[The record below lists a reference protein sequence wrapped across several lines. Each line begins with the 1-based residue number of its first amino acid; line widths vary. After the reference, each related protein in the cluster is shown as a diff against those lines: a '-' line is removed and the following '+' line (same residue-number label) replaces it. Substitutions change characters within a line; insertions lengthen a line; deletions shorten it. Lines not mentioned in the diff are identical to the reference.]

1 MQKILC
7 PFCGEDWV
15 VFNGKDRHG
24 HQRCLCKQCNHT
36 FPLNYK
42 YNGARPEI
50 KNAIVDM
57 AMNGSGVRDTARFL
71 GVSKDKVIA
80 TLRDLHKHVKYV
92 NKRYLDNLDPSV
104 PLECDVV
111 VDRNFNFDELKE
123 VKDLEVEIDEMWSFY
138 QPKKQQIWLWWLID
152 HRTNTPIAFIF
163 GDKKDNNLVRLLDLV
178 KDYNITMFYS
188 DGNRGYSRYI
198 PKDKLIVSKKNTQQ
212 IERNHLTLRTR
223 LKRLARK
230 TICFSKNLIIH
241 IAVIGTFI
249 NLYFFDKLL
258 I

>member
-1 MQKILC
+1 MH
-7 PFCGEDWV
+7 V
-15 VFNGKDRHG
+15 NS
-24 HQRCLCKQCNHT
+24 
-36 FPLNYK
+36 
-42 YNGARPEI
+42 A
-50 KNAIVDM
+50 AII
-57 AMNGSGVRDTARFL
+57 
-71 GVSKDKVIA
+71 SKK
-80 TLRDLHKHVKYV
+80 K
-92 NKRYLDNLDPSV
+92 
-104 PLECDVV
+104 C
-111 VDRNFNFDELKE
+111 FELKS
-123 VKDLEVEIDEMWSFY
+123 WSFY
-138 QPKKQQIWLWWLID
+138 QSKKQQIWLWWLID

-178 KDYNITMFYS
+178 KDYNITMSYS

-230 TICFSKNLIIH
+230 AICFSKNLIIH